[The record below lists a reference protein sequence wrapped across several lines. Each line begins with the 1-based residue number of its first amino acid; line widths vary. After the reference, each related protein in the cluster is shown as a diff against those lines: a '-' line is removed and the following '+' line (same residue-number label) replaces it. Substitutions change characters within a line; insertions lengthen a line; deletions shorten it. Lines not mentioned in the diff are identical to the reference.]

1 MLLKFMKQECMPVGC
16 VPPALYR
23 TAGSLSVQGVF
34 CPWGSLSGRPSPPV
48 DRMTDASKN
57 ISLPKLRLRAVI
69 TRISIM
75 CVVQLSRLL
84 LPLISVLQ
92 RKMFHNIYYV
102 NTNQSNTHD
111 ALVSHGCLLSGK
123 CTREEIWRT
132 FMLNITLETF
142 SSIAHYD

>member
-1 MLLKFMKQECMPVGC
+1 MSHLTINFYWSDASEIHETRMHASRM
-16 VPPALYR
+16 R
-23 TAGSLSVQGVF
+23 TARSLPYGGVSV
-34 CPWGSLSGRPSPPV
+34 CPGGFLSMKVSVRKTLPPV

-69 TRISIM
+69 TRIGIM

-111 ALVSHGCLLSGK
+111 ALVSHGCLLPAQ
-123 CTREEIWRT
+123 CTRE
-132 FMLNITLETF
+132 
-142 SSIAHYD
+142 